1 MIIGSGLLA
10 KSLKQADRDD
20 LILFCSGVSNSLETE
35 PAAFERELNLL
46 KEQPKEGLLI
56 YFSTISIFNKA
67 KKNSPYIQHKIAM
80 EGAVQ
85 EHFKNHLILRLPNM
99 VGEGG
104 NATNLFPYFLQSIQL
119 DKKVTIFRNTHRH
132 LMSTEE
138 LSEIVQILIS
148 SQSQG
153 IMDIFYSNP
162 PAVYDLYIHKCR
174 ILAAT
179 PNYELKDGED
189 AFHLS
194 NEKFISVLNSAG
206 FQPDSDWRK
215 MVSNY
220 IRLNSSQFA

>member
-10 KSLKQADRDD
+10 KCLKQADRNDVV
-20 LILFCSGVSNSLETE
+20 LFCSGVSNSLETE
-35 PAAFERELNLL
+35 KKAFDRELNLL
-46 KEQPKEGLLI
+46 KNQSSEPLLI

-67 KKNSPYIQHKIAM
+67 KKNSPYIRHKIAM

-85 EHFKNHLILRLPNM
+85 EHFENHLILRLPNM

-119 DKKVTIFRNTHRH
+119 DKRVTIFRNTHRH
-132 LMSTEE
+132 LMSTED
-138 LSEIVQILIS
+138 LAEIVKILIEKKS
-148 SQSQG
+148 RG
-153 IMDIFYSNP
+153 VLDVFYSNP
-162 PAVYDLYIHKCR
+162 PAVFDLYMHMCK

-179 PNYELKDGED
+179 PNYELQEGED
-189 AFHLS
+189 HFQ
-194 NEKFISVLNSAG
+194 LNNDKLMNILNTAG
-206 FQPDSDWRK
+206 FKPDSDWKK

>member
-1 MIIGSGLLA
+1 
-10 KSLKQADRDD
+10 
-20 LILFCSGVSNSLETE
+20 
-35 PAAFERELNLL
+35 
-46 KEQPKEGLLI
+46 
-56 YFSTISIFNKA
+56 
-67 KKNSPYIQHKIAM
+67 
-80 EGAVQ
+80 
-85 EHFKNHLILRLPNM
+85 
-99 VGEGG
+99 
-104 NATNLFPYFLQSIQL
+104 
-119 DKKVTIFRNTHRH
+119 
-132 LMSTEE
+132 MSTEE

-162 PAVYDLYIHKCR
+162 PAVYDLYIHMCR